1 MTETLTVN
9 GTLLNTLAKNIETIS
24 GRLQVPAHVTD
35 NVQVPGRHGR
45 LRTLRKYFDEGQI
58 VLPMWVRGCADDG
71 SVPTTNRQQFF
82 TNVDTLTRLFYPG
95 SGMLEVLH
103 TLPDGSIRRIWGEVT
118 EAINFAV
125 QGYNPLGKFS
135 VAMRCPFVFW
145 EDQNNTSVNLTPV
158 WNGAIS
164 QFDGMTA
171 PVEDAVITI
180 TGPCTS
186 MKVES
191 LYNGSSLEVP
201 NWFQYAGALTAGQT
215 LIVDLGK
222 WTLTGTGGLVVNYSY
237 LTYAG
242 GARWFTLVPSPFGQG
257 PGVKVT
263 ASGTSGATNINLTA
277 KRKYLVG

>member
-1 MTETLTVN
+1 MLEAIRRAILVLRQKQVLHRTGVAISVTVI
-9 GTLLNTLAKNIETIS
+9 GIACYVLY
-24 GRLQVPAHVTD
+24 HM
-35 NVQVPGRHGR
+35 
-45 LRTLRKYFDEGQI
+45 LRGI
-58 VLPMWVRGCADDG
+58 
-71 SVPTTNRQQFF
+71 
-82 TNVDTLTRLFYPG
+82 DTL
-95 SGMLEVLH
+95 
-103 TLPDGSIRRIWGEVT
+103 EVT